1 VEDDVPSHG
10 KPTIGVVAKSPSP
23 NYGVSYDGQNAR
35 TFTWPTAPSSMCGNV
50 TVEHYPTIEKP
61 KGAVRAGLPVMHRD
75 LNAIRCNEKY
85 CAMIPEALLGNVR

>member
-1 VEDDVPSHG
+1 
-10 KPTIGVVAKSPSP
+10 
-23 NYGVSYDGQNAR
+23 
-35 TFTWPTAPSSMCGNV
+35 MCGNV